1 MRAAAFLRAVNV
13 GGRNIVPMAELK
25 RRLGVAGFTGVHT
38 YLQSGNVTFNS
49 AGTVDAAAKK
59 IEEMLASWLGFEVAV
74 MARSLERLRE
84 LQRADPFARHR
95 KMPDAKLYVAFLA
108 GTPASRPDLPYV
120 YGKDGLELIAID
132 GREAFIVSQPLE
144 GGRSGYPNLTLE
156 KALGVASTSRNW
168 NTLERMLRAEDDAKV
183 RR

>member
-25 RRLGVAGFTGVHT
+25 RRLGLAGFTGVHT
-38 YLQSGNVTFNS
+38 HLQSGNVTFNS
-49 AGTVDAAAKK
+49 RGTVDAAAKK
-59 IEEMLASWLGFEVAV
+59 IEEMLAPWLGFEVAV
-74 MARSLERLRE
+74 MARSLDRLRE
-84 LQRADPFARHR
+84 LAQADPFARHR
-95 KMPDAKLYVAFLA
+95 KIRDVKLYVAFLGA
-108 GTPASRPDLPYV
+108 TPVSRPELPYV

-132 GREAFIVSQPLE
+132 GREAFIVSQPPE
-144 GGRSGYPNLTLE
+144 AGRPGYPTLTLE

-168 NTLERMLRAEDDAKV
+168 NTLERMLRAEDDARD